1 MLKDKGVTI
10 DKMGWI
16 KSGLGANKI
25 HYPIIS
31 ATADVRVL
39 QEVLDDYKKKIV
51 DLVDDNNKT

>member
-1 MLKDKGVTI
+1 MTI

-16 KSGLGANKI
+16 KSGLGNDQI

-31 ATADVRVL
+31 ATADVRIL

-51 DLVDDNNKT
+51 DLIDGDNKT